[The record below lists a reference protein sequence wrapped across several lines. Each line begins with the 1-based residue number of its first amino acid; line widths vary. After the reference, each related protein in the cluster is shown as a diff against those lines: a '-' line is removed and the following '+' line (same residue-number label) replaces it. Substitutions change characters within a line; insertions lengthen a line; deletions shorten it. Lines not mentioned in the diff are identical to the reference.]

1 MRGKSTDNKDVYL
14 VYTGSKGSR
23 KHKKD
28 YLSYSRVI
36 EIKIGS
42 RQHII
47 SFKIRKLIE
56 KLKSA
61 SKNHAKCKRIDGFFK
76 KWN

>member
-1 MRGKSTDNKDVYL
+1 MRGKSTDNEDVYL
-14 VYTGSKGSR
+14 VYTRGKGSR
-23 KHKKD
+23 QHKKD
-28 YLSYSRVI
+28 YLFYSRVI
-36 EIKIGS
+36 ETKVRS

-61 SKNHAKCKRIDGFFK
+61 SKNHAKCKRIDGLFK